1 MPMQYYY
8 DNVDP
13 KSIGSYIRTARESR
27 KLTQKTLSDDLGL
40 DTKYL
45 SEIERGISLP
55 SLPLLI
61 AISDKLEVS
70 VQFLIRGTDEING
83 ESISGETLF
92 YVPEAKG
99 IKEDDHK
106 MILRMLKDIV
116 KSVKK
121 NQNKN

>member
-1 MPMQYYY
+1 MQYYY

-27 KLTQKTLSDDLGL
+27 KLTQK
-40 DTKYL
+40 
-45 SEIERGISLP
+45 
-55 SLPLLI
+55 
-61 AISDKLEVS
+61 
-70 VQFLIRGTDEING
+70 
-83 ESISGETLF
+83 TLF